1 MHVLVTGG
9 GGYLGTWVVSKLL
22 GQGHTVRVFDRFC
35 FGEDALSDLAGN
47 ERCEVVPGDIRRL
60 QETPGLLEGIEGV
73 IHLASLSNDPSCELD
88 AEMAMDVNFESTLE
102 LAKKAVQCGV
112 RRFVFASSCMVYG
125 RGVFELL
132 DEESPANPIST
143 FARGKLQAERALL
156 QMRSEHFEP
165 TIARMASMFGYSRRM
180 RFDLAINQMVATA
193 IRQGRIVVRGGGNQ
207 WRPFVHVRDAAR
219 GMNVLLEAPAKHV
232 SGEVFNVGSD
242 VYNTRILDLAQ
253 RVGRHFPG
261 VQVEVA
267 KDDDDQRNFRVQ
279 FAKIRERLGFYC
291 QWSIDEG
298 VQELRTCLEEQDI
311 DPFGSEFT
319 NVARMKRLMELPV
332 DEGGEPVA
340 ARFIPLSKPCLAKE
354 EEDAVIEALRSG
366 WLTSGPQIKIF
377 ERSLADAV
385 SAPLAVGLC
394 SCTAALHLCL
404 IEMGVKAGDEVI
416 TSPIT
421 WASTGNTVLNM
432 GARVV
437 FTDVDPKTLNMTPES
452 LERAITE
459 RTKAIMPV
467 HLAGHPC
474 DLDAIYAVARKHG
487 IPVVEDA
494 AHALG
499 AAYKGTPV
507 GAYGDMT
514 CFSFY
519 AIKNITT
526 MEGGAITLKD
536 PERAERFRLLA
547 TNGMAVAAWDR
558 YGRSAVA
565 TPPQVVMPGFKY
577 GLNNVGAAMGVA
589 QLKKFAGF
597 MAARRRI
604 AHMYSAVLSDVDE
617 IVLPEA
623 LPEVEHAW
631 HLYIIRLRL
640 DRLKRTRDEL
650 AYDLRRENVGTSVN
664 FYGLH
669 LHPYYREVLGMRP
682 EDYPEATRASD
693 EILSLPLHPQLS
705 DKNIH
710 EVVSALKKVIV
721 HARKG

>member
-9 GGYLGTWVVSKLL
+9 GGYLGSWVVAKLL
-22 GQGHTVRVFDRFC
+22 TQGHQVRVFDRFC
-35 FGEDALSDLAGN
+35 FGQDVLSDLT
-47 ERCEVVPGDIRRL
+47 EREGCEIVSGDIRRL
-60 QETPGLLEGIEGV
+60 QETPGLLDGVDGI
-73 IHLASLSNDPSCELD
+73 IHLASLSNDPSCDLD
-88 AEMAMDVNFESTLE
+88 AEMATDVNVESTLE
-102 LAKKAVQCGV
+102 LAKLAVQHGV

-143 FARGKLQAERALL
+143 FARGKLEAERALL
-156 QMRSEHFEP
+156 QMRGEYFEP
-165 TIARMASMFGYSRRM
+165 VVARMASMFGWSRRM

-193 IRQGRIVVRGGGNQ
+193 MRQGRVVVRGGGNQ

-219 GMNVLLEAPAKHV
+219 GMIALLDAPAKQV
-232 SGEVFNVGSD
+232 TGEIFNVGSD
-242 VYNTRILDLAQ
+242 VYNTRVIDLAN
-253 RVGRHFPG
+253 RVGRHFSN
-261 VQVEVA
+261 VQVDVA
-267 KDDDDQRNFRVQ
+267 KDDDDLRNFRVQ

-298 VQELRTCLEEQDI
+298 VQELRTYLEEQNI
-311 DPFGSEFT
+311 DPFDSGFT

-340 ARFIPLSKPCLAKE
+340 ARFIALSKPSLGKE
-354 EEDAVIEALRSG
+354 EEGAVLEALRSG
-366 WLTSGPQIKIF
+366 WLTSGPHIKSF
-377 ERSLADAV
+377 EKMLADTV
-385 SAPLAVGLC
+385 SAPHAVGLC

-404 IEMGVKAGDEVI
+404 IDAGVKPGDEVI

-421 WASTGNTVLNM
+421 WASTGNTILNM
-432 GARVV
+432 GAKVV
-437 FTDVDPKTLNMTPES
+437 FADVDPATLNMTPEA
-452 LERAITE
+452 LEAAITE

-467 HLAGHPC
+467 HLAGQPC
-474 DLDAIYAVARKHG
+474 DLDAIYAVARRHG

-499 AAYKGTPV
+499 AAYKGTPI

-526 MEGGAITLKD
+526 MEGGAVLLKD
-536 PERAERFRLLA
+536 PERAERLRLLA
-547 TNGMAVAAWDR
+547 TNGMAAAAWER

-565 TPPQVVMPGFKY
+565 TPPQVVAPGFKY

-589 QLKKFAGF
+589 QLKKFPAF

-617 IVLPEA
+617 ISLPEA
-623 LPEVEHAW
+623 QADTEHAW
-631 HLYIIRLRL
+631 HLYVIRLKL
-640 DRLKRTRDEL
+640 DLLKRTRDEL
-650 AYDLRRENVGTSVN
+650 AYDLRRENIGTAVH
-664 FYGLH
+664 FHGLH
-669 LHPYYREVLGMRP
+669 LHPYYRDALGMKP
-682 EDYPEATRASD
+682 EDYPEATRASH

-710 EVVSALKKVIV
+710 EVVSALKKVV
-721 HARKG
+721 AHARKR